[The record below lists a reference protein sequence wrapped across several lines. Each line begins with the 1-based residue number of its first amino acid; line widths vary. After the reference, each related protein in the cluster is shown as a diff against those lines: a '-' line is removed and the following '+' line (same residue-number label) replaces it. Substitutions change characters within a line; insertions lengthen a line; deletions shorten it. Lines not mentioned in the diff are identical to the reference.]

1 MTYTGIITSKISSGE
16 YKVRI
21 PELNKVAG
29 AIGATPDSELYT
41 ARVATSCGIWPDFK
55 SGDKVFI
62 AFLTFGS
69 GSPVILGLQFNDAS
83 KVRFSSAHF
92 TDLEVSVN
100 SKLPQDTSIGEVTSE
115 NIKCLINLNTNIASK
130 FTELDETNT
139 SQGTTLTS
147 HLSRI
152 ERAESRLDTAEMN
165 ISTLGRDVVSLG
177 ETSDELSSTLSNL
190 SGFFNT
196 HRLDN
201 TIHVTSQQKTNWD
214 STYNQFKSFYESGK
228 IILTTE
234 CYGTTLPSVSG
245 PNAPKE
251 GQLFFVIQQS

>member
-1 MTYTGIITSKISSGE
+1 MIYTGIINSKVSSGE

-41 ARVATSCGIWPDFK
+41 ARVSTSCGIWTDFK

-69 GSPVILGLQFNDAS
+69 GSPVILGLQFNDVA
-83 KVRFSSAHF
+83 KGRFSSAHF

-115 NIKCLINLNTNIASK
+115 NIRCLINLNENIASK
-130 FTELDETNT
+130 FTQIDETLAG
-139 SQGTTLTS
+139 QGTTVTS
-147 HLSRI
+147 HLDRI
-152 ERAESRLDTAEMN
+152 EQAESRLDTAETN
-165 ISTLGRDVVSLG
+165 ITTLGTDVGSLSSTLNG
-177 ETSDELSSTLSNL
+177 LSSTLSTLNN
-190 SGFFNT
+190 SFTT
-196 HRLDN
+196 HQTDN
-201 TIHVTSQQKTNWD
+201 TIHVTSTQKTNWD
-214 STYNQFKSFYESGK
+214 STYNQFKSFYQSGK

>member
-1 MTYTGIITSKISSGE
+1 MTYTGIINSKVSSGE

-69 GSPVILGLQFNDAS
+69 GSPVILGLQFNEAS
-83 KVRFSSAHF
+83 KERFSSAHF

-100 SKLPQDTSIGEVTSE
+100 SKLPQDTSIGEVTSD
-115 NIKCLINLNTNIASK
+115 NIKCLINLTTNIASK

-147 HLSRI
+147 HLGRI
-152 ERAESRLDTAEMN
+152 EQAESRLDTAETN
-165 ISTLGRDVVSLG
+165 ISTLGTDVGSLSSTLNG
-177 ETSDELSSTLSNL
+177 LSSTLSTL
-190 SGFFNT
+190 SNSFAT
-196 HRLDN
+196 HEINN

-214 STYNQFKSFYESGK
+214 RTYTQFTSFYQSGK
-228 IILTTE
+228 IILTSD

-245 PNAPKE
+245 PDAPQE

>member
-1 MTYTGIITSKISSGE
+1 MTYTGIINSKVSSGE

-69 GSPVILGLQFNDAS
+69 GSPVILGLQFNEAS
-83 KVRFSSAHF
+83 KRRFSSAHF

-100 SKLPQDTSIGEVTSE
+100 SKLPEDTSIGEVTSD
-115 NIKCLINLNTNIASK
+115 NIKCLTNLSTNIDSK
-130 FTELDETNT
+130 FTEVDKTIT
-139 SQGTTLTS
+139 GQSTTLTS
-147 HLSRI
+147 HSGRI
-152 ERAESRLDTAEMN
+152 EQAESRLDTAEIN
-165 ISTLGRDVVSLG
+165 ISTLGTDVGSLSR
-177 ETSDELSSTLSNL
+177 TLDVLSGTLSTLSN
-190 SGFFNT
+190 SFT
-196 HRLDN
+196 EHEIDN

-228 IILTTE
+228 IILTTA